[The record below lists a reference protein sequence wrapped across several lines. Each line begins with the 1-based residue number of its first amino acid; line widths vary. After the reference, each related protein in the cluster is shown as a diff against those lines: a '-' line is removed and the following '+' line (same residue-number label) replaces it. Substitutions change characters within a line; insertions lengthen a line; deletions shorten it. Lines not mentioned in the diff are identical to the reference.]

1 VLIHVNCLGRGGPN
15 EIGPILSAVADAVEH
30 SEVDADRLIVSL
42 DWVQYK
48 RNFRDPVTVRRF
60 LPTDGEGPSAE
71 IALDV
76 RRAGAIDVGAALR
89 EATAEA
95 SRPPGDAHDRI
106 YLEDLTRP
114 IESVIWGFNRSY
126 WEHLSS
132 WEATFQQ
139 DYAAALPG
147 GASDGTHPDFWRERI
162 SGFLDVLDRLDARGV
177 LPEEI
182 YVLELGVGS
191 GRQARIWLDTFQAAS
206 AERGRDYYGRL
217 HYLMTDYSKDVL
229 RTARRAIALHDER
242 VSSLNIDA
250 ANPLEALA
258 FLRYKVL
265 FIHSSNLYD
274 NLPTDEVVRV
284 AGRAYWS
291 LVRAYVDAGR
301 AEAICDEHGIPD
313 GELVPTVQRV
323 LRFGPDAF
331 GDEKSGVLFWA
342 DVWDAVRLEEVFEEI
357 EDPAGV
363 RLAPIVDLRL
373 TDIFGVFPDST
384 LVHLSTT
391 ALKSFVNAL
400 SLLHPEG
407 TFQVQDIFVRE
418 YSQFGR
424 FRGPG
429 KLDGSIV
436 NWVNGPLFSVIAE
449 RLGFHVL
456 LEPFTYR
463 SGSNTV
469 VLSTRPK
476 D

>member
-1 VLIHVNCLGRGGPN
+1 VLIHVNCMGRVRPS
-15 EIGPILSAVADAVEH
+15 EIGPILAAVGEAVEQ
-30 SEVDADRLIVSL
+30 SEVDDERLIVTL
-42 DWVQYK
+42 DWVQY
-48 RNFRDPVTVRRF
+48 RRSFRDPVIVRRF
-60 LPTDGEGPSAE
+60 LPTDGPGPTAE
-71 IALDV
+71 IALDM
-76 RRAGAIDVGAALR
+76 RRAGSIDFRAALDAAV
-89 EATAEA
+89 EDV
-95 SRPPGDAHDRI
+95 SRPPEDAPDRI
-106 YLEDLTRP
+106 YLEGLTRP
-114 IESVIWGFNRSY
+114 IDSVIWGFNRSY

-132 WEATFQQ
+132 WEATFQH
-139 DYAAALPG
+139 DYTAALPG
-147 GASDGTHPDFWRERI
+147 GVSDGTHPDFWRDRI
-162 SGFLDVLDRLDARGV
+162 AAFLDVLARLDARGV

-191 GRQARIWLDTFQAAS
+191 GRQARIWLDTFRAACV
-206 AERGRDYYGRL
+206 ERNGDYYNRL

-229 RTARRAIALHDER
+229 ATARRAIAPHDER

-265 FIHSSNLYD
+265 FIHSCNLYD

-291 LVRAYVDAGR
+291 LVRAYIDAAR
-301 AEAICDEHGIPD
+301 ADAISEEHGLAE
-313 GELVPTVQRV
+313 GELVPAIHRV
-323 LRFGPDAF
+323 LRFGPDAL

-342 DVWDAVRLEEVFEEI
+342 DVWDAVRLEEIFEQI

-363 RLAPIVDLRL
+363 RLAPNVDLRL
-373 TDIFGVFPDST
+373 TDILGVFPDST
-384 LVHLSTT
+384 RVHLSTT
-391 ALKSFVNAL
+391 AVKSFVNAL

-418 YSQFGR
+418 YSQFGG

-429 KLDGSIV
+429 KMDGSIV
-436 NWVNGPLFSVIAE
+436 NWVNGPLFRVIAE

-456 LEPFTYR
+456 LEPFGYR
-463 SGSNTV
+463 AGSNTV